1 MTRSSSA
8 ASPSTRTSPEEAKHY
23 DKLIVQPVRMN
34 PDLGTGG
41 PLKAT
46 GAGILF
52 AISGEPDVGV
62 ARTPDGKLDVEV
74 EGTDVCDPTTGRVR
88 SGRAVDPSKGKVQCN
103 SFDAIACRFLDT
115 DHDGQSFF
123 VHHAYF
129 AGADGP

>member
-34 PDLGTGG
+34 PDLGMGE

-62 ARTPDGKLDVEV
+62 ARPPRRQARRRGEGDRRLRPD
-74 EGTDVCDPTTGRVR
+74 
-88 SGRAVDPSKGKVQCN
+88 
-103 SFDAIACRFLDT
+103 
-115 DHDGQSFF
+115 H
-123 VHHAYF
+123 
-129 AGADGP
+129 GPGPQRQGG